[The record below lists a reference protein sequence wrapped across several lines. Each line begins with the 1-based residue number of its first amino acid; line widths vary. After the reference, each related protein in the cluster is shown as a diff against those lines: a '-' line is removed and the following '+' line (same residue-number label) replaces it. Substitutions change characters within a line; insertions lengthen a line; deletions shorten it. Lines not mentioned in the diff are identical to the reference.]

1 MLIDSHCH
9 LNFPDLAQRLP
20 EVLQNMATANVMQA
34 LAISVSRD
42 SFAEVLA
49 IAEQHP
55 HIFATVGIHPDDPNT
70 EEFTL
75 DELIRHARHE
85 KVVGIG
91 ETGLDY
97 HWCKGDL
104 TWQHQ
109 RFITHIQ
116 AANASGLPLIIHT
129 REAGSDTLAI
139 LRDHHA
145 HAGVIHCFTE
155 DMNFARQAL
164 DLGFYLSFSGI
175 VTFKNAKQ
183 IQEVAQYVPADR
195 YLVETDAPFLA
206 PVPHRGKSNQPAFVR
221 HTAEF
226 LAQLR
231 QTDLCTIAH
240 QSSTNFYRLFSKVPP
255 IGASSCTKP

>member
-55 HIFATVGIHPDDPNT
+55 HIFATVGIHPDNPDAT
-70 EEFTL
+70 ELTF
-75 DELIRHARHE
+75 DELVRHAQHP

-104 TWQHQ
+104 RWQHQ

-116 AANASGLPLIIHT
+116 AANASALPLIIHT
-129 REAGSDTLAI
+129 RDAGTDTLDV
-139 LRDHHA
+139 LREHQA
-145 HAGVIHCFTE
+145 HAAVIHCFTE
-155 DMNFARQAL
+155 DMAFAKLAL

-231 QTDLCTIAH
+231 QTDMATIERE
-240 QSSTNFYRLFSKVPP
+240 STANFYRLFSKVPP
-255 IGASSCTKP
+255 IGASS